1 VPHLDEGTSMKFRTG
16 VLLGIGIGFAL
27 GRKAMQQL
35 TADDPNVV
43 KGPQREQSSGLGS
56 NPAIRLVTGGA
67 ARLTDQAT
75 VKSLDAIRRTRSAIQ
90 KRLYEPEDAAW
101 N

>member
-1 VPHLDEGTSMKFRTG
+1 VPHLDEGTSMKFHTG

-90 KRLYEPEDAAW
+90 KRLYEPDDAAW